1 MNTTLPNILTLS
13 RILLI
18 PLLILFFYLP
28 YRWSL
33 YLCALIFIAAMLT
46 DWLDG
51 YLARRFGQQSAF
63 GAFFDPVADKLV
75 IATALI
81 LIVGREQSLVITLP
95 ALVIV
100 GREITVSALRE
111 WMAEIGKRA
120 LIAVSFIAKLKTV
133 AQAVA
138 IGALLWHHPIL
149 GVDIHQIGVILL
161 YFAALLTLISM
172 FDYLKIAWKSISN
185 S

>member
-1 MNTTLPNILTLS
+1 MNAKLPNILTLS

-33 YLCALIFIAAMLT
+33 YLCALIFMIAMLT

-51 YLARRFGQQSAF
+51 YLARRFAQQSAF
-63 GAFFDPVADKLV
+63 GAFLDPVADKLV

-81 LIVGREQSLVITLP
+81 LIVGREEDLVITLP

-111 WMAEIGKRA
+111 WMAEIGKRS
-120 LIAVSFIAKLKTV
+120 LVAVSFIAKLKTT

-138 IGALLWHHPIL
+138 IGALLWHYPIL
-149 GVDIHQIGVILL
+149 GVDIHKIGVVLL

-172 FDYLKIAWKSISN
+172 FDYLKIAWKSMRDK
-185 S
+185 